1 MTRRVRASVGMTW
14 RQAYQCWGQ
23 PCWRT
28 IGSPCAGLGH
38 VEADLAHVDEEMA
51 HARHVG
57 EVGRERLGE
66 GRNRHGGAA

>member
-1 MTRRVRASVGMTW
+1 MLGPAVLEDDRVAL
-14 RQAYQCWGQ
+14 
-23 PCWRT
+23 
-28 IGSPCAGLGH
+28 AGLGH

-66 GRNRHGGAA
+66 GGNRHGGAA

>member
-1 MTRRVRASVGMTW
+1 VLEDDRVAL
-14 RQAYQCWGQ
+14 
-23 PCWRT
+23 
-28 IGSPCAGLGH
+28 AGLGH